1 MRDKIILIFMTPTH
15 KNFIKNYPAVDII
28 VCSRNN
34 KDITSQCIDSL
45 LALSYPNYKIILIDD
60 YSTDDSISFLEKKY
74 LNINIIKNKKNLG
87 TTKTRNIG
95 INSSEGKYIVT
106 MDNDAILTPN
116 WLDKMV
122 ELMESDESIG
132 QAVGKILFFDD
143 HQKIA
148 AAGGSMY
155 YRGKGYDIGFGELD
169 NGQYNQIRQVLY
181 ACTASSIIR
190 RKALDHV
197 GGFCDVYFHG
207 YDDTDF
213 SLLLNIASYKVMYY
227 PQNISYH
234 MVSKTVNQTIGK
246 KRAYYAIRNRLLI
259 MFRTYEL
266 RSLIKH
272 IPKNLYF
279 TIKDCLLRHP
289 ERIWPAL
296 LSWFWLFSYLPIIF
310 NHRKKIKKFRKVKD
324 NKIHLLFN
332 L

>member
-1 MRDKIILIFMTPTH
+1 MNSINADFK
-15 KNFIKNYPAVDII
+15 KNYPAVDIVI
-28 VCSRNN
+28 CSRNN

-45 LALSYPNYKIILIDD
+45 LASSYPNYKIILVDD
-60 YSTDDSISFLEKKY
+60 YSTDDSADFLEKKY
-74 LNINIIKNKKNLG
+74 PNIILIRNKKNLG
-87 TTKTRNIG
+87 TAKTRNVG
-95 INSSEGKYIVT
+95 INLSDGKYIIT
-106 MDNDAILTPN
+106 MDNDATISSEWIL
-116 WLDKMV
+116 KMV

-143 HQKIA
+143 RQRIA

-155 YRGKGYDIGFGELD
+155 YRGKGYDIGFGEPD

-190 RKALDHV
+190 RSALNQV

-213 SLLLNIASYKVMYY
+213 SLLLNIAGYKVLYL
-227 PQNISYH
+227 PEIISYH

-259 MFRTYEL
+259 MFRTYEFK
-266 RSLIKH
+266 SLIKH
-272 IPKNLYF
+272 IPKNIYF
-279 TIKDCLLRHP
+279 TIKDCLLRNRD
-289 ERIWPAL
+289 RILPAI
-296 LSWFWLFSYLPIIF
+296 LSWFWLFFHLPMIF
-310 NHRKKIKKFRKVKD
+310 NQRRKIKKIRKLKD

-332 L
+332 LQ